1 MAILPTPAT
10 YAAFCAAAI
19 ALILTPGPDTIYVLT
34 RGVQSRGA
42 GLWSALGIATGV
54 LLHTAAA
61 TLGLAALFRA
71 VPSARQ
77 VVTYAGAAYLVYLGV
92 QAVRNDEFAAATDG
106 GTTVDGSQTTAT
118 ADRAATDDA
127 TGSGSFRR
135 GVLVNALNPEVAL
148 FFLAFLPGFAGGG
161 PDATARMA
169 LLGGTYAGLTAIYL
183 GGVAVA
189 SGRAGRLLSS
199 RTAATRLNYLG
210 GGVLIALGIFVA
222 IG

>member
-1 MAILPTPAT
+1 MAMLPTPAT

-19 ALILTPGPDTIYVLT
+19 ALILTPGPDTVYVLT

-42 GLWSALGIATGV
+42 GVRSALGIATGV
-54 LLHTAAA
+54 LLHT
-61 TLGLAALFRA
+61 
-71 VPSARQ
+71 
-77 VVTYAGAAYLVYLGV
+77 
-92 QAVRNDEFAAATDG
+92 AAATDG

-127 TGSGSFRR
+127 TDSGSFRR

-210 GGVLIALGIFVA
+210 GGVLIALGVA
-222 IG
+222 LAVE